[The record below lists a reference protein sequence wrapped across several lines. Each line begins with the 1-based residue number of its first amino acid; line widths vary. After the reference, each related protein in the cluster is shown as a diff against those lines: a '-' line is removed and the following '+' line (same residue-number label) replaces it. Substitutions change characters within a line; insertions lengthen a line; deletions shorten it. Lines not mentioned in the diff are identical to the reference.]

1 MNKDIQKQT
10 LYWTN
15 IKCYISKHTKNLVEH
30 SIDSCLPVP
39 SFQTLILP
47 QVPLHTEQEKAAKL
61 PQRANVYLK
70 HPKWMYKC
78 SVENTKYRKTV
89 CKF

>member
-15 IKCYISKHTKNLVEH
+15 IKSYTSKHTHTHKKNLVEH

-39 SFQTLILP
+39 SFHSLILP
-47 QVPLHTEQEKAAKL
+47 EVPLHTQQEKAAKF
-61 PQRANVYLK
+61 LK
-70 HPKWMYKC
+70 EQMWTWRILSKC
-78 SVENTKYRKTV
+78 TKVLLKILSIG
-89 CKF
+89 K